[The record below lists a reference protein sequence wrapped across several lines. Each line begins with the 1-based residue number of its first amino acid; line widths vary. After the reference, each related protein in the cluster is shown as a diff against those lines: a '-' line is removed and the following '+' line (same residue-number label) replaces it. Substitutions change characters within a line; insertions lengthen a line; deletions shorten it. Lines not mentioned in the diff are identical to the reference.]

1 MCEAT
6 YSKIPGQ
13 FVIKFARFHY
23 EIARIE
29 REIAAYKWIDGHNL
43 GPEFICH
50 LTEHGRVI
58 GFAISKIKEA
68 RHATPDDLDV
78 CRQALRRLHALGVK
92 HGDTN
97 KHNFLIHP
105 HGVTMIDL
113 DFAEQNAMEAEL
125 NEELYGLEQQLADT
139 SGKGGVYKVVD
150 GMLCS

>member
-1 MCEAT
+1 M
-6 YSKIPGQ
+6 SKI
-13 FVIKFARFHY
+13 
-23 EIARIE
+23 E
-29 REIAAYKWIDGHNL
+29 
-43 GPEFICH
+43 
-50 LTEHGRVI
+50 
-58 GFAISKIKEA
+58 EA

-78 CRQALRRLHALGVK
+78 CRQALRRLYELGIK
-92 HGDTN
+92 HGYTN

-125 NEELYGLEQQLADT
+125 NEELCGLEQQLADT